1 MGEVVEKQV
10 EKYCG
15 REGRPHRLKKK
26 VHKSAHERFLVVMD
40 DGRRVLKNTGVLKK
54 TRCTKKKNQKD
65 TGVGFQEQIGR
76 AHVRTPVTCT

>member
-40 DGRRVLKNTGVLKK
+40 DGRRVLKKQEYSKK
-54 TRCTKKKNQKD
+54 QMYSKKNQKD
-65 TGVGFQEQIGR
+65 TGVGFQE
-76 AHVRTPVTCT
+76 PVGQ